1 MENKKKIIN
10 DPVHG
15 FIPIPNSLI
24 YDLIQHPYFQRL
36 SRIKQL
42 GMSYMVYPG
51 AVHTRFLHSL
61 GAMHLMDESISQ
73 LRSKGI
79 EITEEESD
87 AVLIAILLHDI
98 GHAPFSHVLE
108 NTLSQKISHEEIS
121 LLMMENI
128 NKEYGGKLDTAIQIF
143 QNKYHKKELSSI
155 KKSRR
160 L

>member
-51 AVHTRFLHSL
+51 AVHTRFLL
-61 GAMHLMDESISQ
+61 GVRRPQHPRAWS
-73 LRSKGI
+73 
-79 EITEEESD
+79 
-87 AVLIAILLHDI
+87 
-98 GHAPFSHVLE
+98 APE
-108 NTLSQKISHEEIS
+108 RRRTCP
-121 LLMMENI
+121 
-128 NKEYGGKLDTAIQIF
+128 LDPC
-143 QNKYHKKELSSI
+143 
-155 KKSRR
+155 
-160 L
+160 